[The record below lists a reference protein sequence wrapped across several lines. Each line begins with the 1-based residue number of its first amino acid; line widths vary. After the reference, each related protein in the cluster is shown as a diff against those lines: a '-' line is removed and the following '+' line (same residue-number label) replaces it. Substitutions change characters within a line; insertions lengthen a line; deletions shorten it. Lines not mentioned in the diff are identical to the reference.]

1 MENNNQTDLEEV
13 IQEVEQEET
22 TTEETV
28 EQDLSKFESADDPDV
43 IKIDLSKP
51 ITNETEESNTDDA

>member
-28 EQDLSKFESADDPDV
+28 EVTDSMDKYLKAIGRDV
-43 IKIDLSKP
+43 QRAKQ
-51 ITNETEESNTDDA
+51 